1 MPMTPLCATAAIN
14 AMRDRARRPG
24 NALGGAAKGGVSC
37 TRPQSGG
44 ISLEHNDYS
53 GRPPAPVYYPR
64 SFLKF
69 ILLGFLLVSLPL
81 LYALVELIV
90 SLDRLGTQGQQAVL
104 QAAQAG
110 RASRQLYE
118 QATTLER
125 VVRQHLILD
134 DPQLIED
141 YARLRQDFRQTS
153 QQLQQLPLDGAQLAQ
168 LDKLTDSESRLYQLL
183 RAPRRPASANTTLAE
198 GYAQL
203 SNSAQAMLAASTGL
217 TEREIERLQ
226 QTAAEGRKTWAYL
239 ALAAGAIALA
249 LAILF
254 AVLIARP
261 IRQLDLAIRQM
272 GTADFTHAI
281 EVNGPQ
287 DMRYLGQRLE
297 WLRARL
303 HELETQQTQ
312 FLRHVSHELK
322 TPLTAVR
329 EGAELLRDRVGGE
342 LSPQQQEIVR
352 IVREN
357 TLQLQRL
364 IEDLLNYHQTRNIEP
379 QTLGPVPL
387 ADVIRRVVREHKLAA
402 LARMITFEGKVNQ
415 AIVIGDGEKIRAI
428 VDNLL
433 SNAIKYSPRSGLIAI
448 DLFTDGAN
456 AVLDVADQGPGVDP
470 EDRPR
475 IFESFYQGKSA
486 PEGRIKGSGFGL
498 AIARE
503 YALAHG
509 GGIELLDRVDGKRG
523 ARFRVWLPLAL
534 TGQPTAAATATRVTL
549 QEEG

>member
-1 MPMTPLCATAAIN
+1 M
-14 AMRDRARRPG
+14 
-24 NALGGAAKGGVSC
+24 
-37 TRPQSGG
+37 
-44 ISLEHNDYS
+44 
-53 GRPPAPVYYPR
+53 YYPR

-125 VVRQHLILD
+125 IVRQHLILD
-134 DPQLIED
+134 DPQLVED

-153 QQLQQLPLDGAQLAQ
+153 QQLQQLPLDRAQLAQ
-168 LDKLTDSESRLYQLL
+168 LDKLTDAESRLYLL
-183 RAPRRPASANTTLAE
+183 LKAPQRPASASTTLAE

-203 SNSAQAMLAASTGL
+203 SNGAQEMLAASTGL

-303 HELETQQTQ
+303 HELEEQQTQ

-387 ADVIRRVVREHKLAA
+387 ADVIRRVLREHKLAA
-402 LARMITFEGKVNQ
+402 FARMITFETRVKQ

-433 SNAIKYSPRSGLIAI
+433 SNAIKYSPRSGLIGI
-448 DLFTDGAN
+448 DLYADGGN
-456 AVLDVADQGPGVDP
+456 AVLEVSDQGPGVDP

-475 IFESFYQGKSA
+475 IFESFYQGKPA
-486 PEGRIKGSGFGL
+486 PEGRIKGSGLGL

-509 GGIELLDRVDGKRG
+509 GGIELLDRTDGKRG
-523 ARFRVWLPLAL
+523 ARFRAWLPQAPND
-534 TGQPTAAATATRVTL
+534 QPSAAVSATRVTL

>member
-1 MPMTPLCATAAIN
+1 M
-14 AMRDRARRPG
+14 
-24 NALGGAAKGGVSC
+24 
-37 TRPQSGG
+37 
-44 ISLEHNDYS
+44 
-53 GRPPAPVYYPR
+53 YYPR

-90 SLDRLGTQGQQAVL
+90 SLDRLGTQSQQAVL

-125 VVRQHLILD
+125 LVRQQLILD
-134 DPQLIED
+134 DPQLIDD
-141 YARLRQDFRQTS
+141 YGRLRQDFRQTS
-153 QQLQQLPLDGAQLAQ
+153 LQLMQLPLDRAQIAQLEK
-168 LDKLTDSESRLYQLL
+168 LDDNESRLYSLL
-183 RAPRRPASANTTLAE
+183 KTPQRPAGAAKVLAD
-198 GYAQL
+198 GYA
-203 SNSAQAMLAASTGL
+203 NMAEDAQAMLTATNRL

-226 QTAAEGRKTWAYL
+226 QTAAEGSKTWGYL
-239 ALAAGAIALA
+239 ALAAGLIAML
-249 LAILF
+249 LAITF

-261 IRQLDLAIRQM
+261 IRQLDQAIRQM

-297 WLRARL
+297 WLRSRL
-303 HELETQQTQ
+303 HELEEQQNR

-329 EGAELLRDRVGGE
+329 EGAELLRDRVGGD
-342 LSPQQQEIVR
+342 LSPEQREIVR

-357 TLQLQRL
+357 TLSLQKL
-364 IEDLLNYHQTRNIEP
+364 IEDLLSYHQTRSIEP
-379 QTLGPVPL
+379 QTLGPVAL
-387 ADVIRRVVREHKLAA
+387 VDVVRRVVREHKLAA
-402 LARMITFEGKVNQ
+402 LARLITVE
-415 AIVIGDGEKIRAI
+415 ARLEPSIIVGDGEKIRAI

-433 SNAIKYSPRSGLIAI
+433 SNAIKYSPRSGAIAI
-448 DLFTDGAN
+448 DLHSDGDD
-456 AVLDVADQGPGVDP
+456 AVLDVIDEGPGISAA
-470 EDRPR
+470 DRPH
-475 IFESFYQGKSA
+475 IFESFYQGKTA
-486 PEGRIKGSGFGL
+486 PEGRIKGSGLGL

-503 YALAHG
+503 YTLAHG
-509 GGIELLDRVDGKRG
+509 GRIELVDRADGRRG
-523 ARFRVWLPLAL
+523 AHFRLRLPLAMP
-534 TGQPTAAATATRVTL
+534 GERPQAGGAKPIVTL

>member
-1 MPMTPLCATAAIN
+1 MVY
-14 AMRDRARRPG
+14 RARVFSQAR
-24 NALGGAAKGGVSC
+24 ASFY
-37 TRPQSGG
+37 
-44 ISLEHNDYS
+44 HNDYS
-53 GRPPAPVYYPR
+53 GRPPSAVYYPR

-90 SLDRLGTQGQQAVL
+90 SLDRLGTQSQQAVL

-134 DPQLIED
+134 DPQLVED
-141 YARLRQDFRQTS
+141 YARLRQDFRQTV
-153 QQLQQLPLDGAQLAQ
+153 QQLQQLPLERAQ
-168 LDKLTDSESRLYQLL
+168 LDQLEKLGDTESRLYGLL
-183 RAPRRPASANTTLAE
+183 KMPQRATTTGPVLAQ
-198 GYAQL
+198 GYADL
-203 SNSAQAMLAASTGL
+203 SQDAQAMLAASGQL

-226 QTAAEGRKTWAYL
+226 HTAAEGRRTWAYL
-239 ALAAGAIALA
+239 ALAAGAIALV

-261 IRQLDLAIRQM
+261 IRQLDLAIRRM

-287 DMRYLGQRLE
+287 DLRYVGQRLE
-297 WLRARL
+297 WLRTRL
-303 HELETQQTQ
+303 HELETQQTR

-357 TLQLQRL
+357 TLNLQKL
-364 IEDLLNYHQTRNIEP
+364 IENLLNYHQTRSIEP

-387 ADVIRRVVREHKLAA
+387 ADVVRRVVREHKLAA
-402 LARMITFEGKVNQ
+402 FARMISFDVKAKP
-415 AIVIGDGEKIRAI
+415 AIVIGDADKIRAI
-428 VDNLL
+428 LDNLL
-433 SNAIKYSPRSGLIAI
+433 SNAIKYSPRSGVVAI
-448 DLFTDGAN
+448 ELFAEDGN
-456 AVLDVADQGPGVDP
+456 AVLDVADQGPGVDL

-475 IFESFYQGKSA
+475 IFESFYQGKRA
-486 PEGRIKGSGFGL
+486 PEGRIKGSGLGL

-503 YALAHG
+503 YAIAHG
-509 GGIELLDRVDGKRG
+509 GRIELLDRADGRRG
-523 ARFRVWLPLAL
+523 ARFRLWLPLGAIDPG
-534 TGQPTAAATATRVTL
+534 TPSTAAPATL
-549 QEEG
+549 QEDG

>member
-1 MPMTPLCATAAIN
+1 
-14 AMRDRARRPG
+14 
-24 NALGGAAKGGVSC
+24 
-37 TRPQSGG
+37 
-44 ISLEHNDYS
+44 
-53 GRPPAPVYYPR
+53 VYYPR

-90 SLDRLGTQGQQAVL
+90 SLDRLGTQSQQAVL

-141 YARLRQDFRQTS
+141 YARLRQDFGQTS
-153 QQLQQLPLDGAQLAQ
+153 QQLQQLPLDRAQLAQ
-168 LDKLTDSESRLYQLL
+168 LEKLADTESRLYLL
-183 RAPRRPASANTTLAE
+183 LKAPQRPSAASTALAQ

-203 SNSAQAMLAASTGL
+203 SEDAQAMLAASNRL

-261 IRQLDLAIRQM
+261 IRQLDMAIRRM

-287 DMRYLGQRLE
+287 DMRYLGQRLD
-297 WLRARL
+297 WLRTRL
-303 HELETQQTQ
+303 HELEAQQTR

-357 TLQLQRL
+357 TLQLQKL
-364 IEDLLNYHQTRNIEP
+364 IEDLLNYHQTRSIEP

-402 LARMITFEGKVNQ
+402 FARMVTFEASVKPAV
-415 AIVIGDGEKIRAI
+415 VVGDAEKIRAI
-428 VDNLL
+428 VDNLV

-448 DLFTDGAN
+448 EVFTEGSD
-456 AVLDVADQGPGVDP
+456 AVLDVVDQGPGVDP

-475 IFESFYQGKSA
+475 IFDSFYQGKSV
-486 PEGRIKGSGFGL
+486 PEGRIKGSGLGL

-509 GGIELLDRVDGKRG
+509 GRIDLLDRVDGKRG
-523 ARFRVWLPLAL
+523 ARFRVRLPLAVADVP
-534 TGQPTAAATATRVTL
+534 GAAPTAARATL

>member
-1 MPMTPLCATAAIN
+1 M
-14 AMRDRARRPG
+14 
-24 NALGGAAKGGVSC
+24 
-37 TRPQSGG
+37 
-44 ISLEHNDYS
+44 
-53 GRPPAPVYYPR
+53 YYPR

-125 VVRQHLILD
+125 LVRQHLILD
-134 DPQLIED
+134 DAQLVDD
-141 YARLRQDFRQTS
+141 YARVRQDFRQTV
-153 QQLQQLPLDGAQLAQ
+153 QQLQQLPLERAQLTE
-168 LDKLTDSESRLYQLL
+168 LGRLSERESRLFALL
-183 RAPRRPASANTTLAE
+183 KAPQRQAAAGAALTE
-198 GYAQL
+198 GYSDLTA
-203 SNSAQAMLAASTGL
+203 STQAMLAASNDL

-226 QTAAEGRKTWAYL
+226 ETVAQGRKTWVYL
-239 ALAAGAIALA
+239 AMAAGAIALA
-249 LAILF
+249 LAIWF

-281 EVNGPQ
+281 QVNGPQ

-303 HELETQQTQ
+303 HELEEQQTR
-312 FLRHVSHELK
+312 FLRHVSHALK

-342 LSPQQQEIVR
+342 LSPAQQEIVR

-364 IEDLLNYHQTRNIEP
+364 IEDLLSYHQTRSIEP
-379 QTLGPVPL
+379 QTLGPVAL
-387 ADVIRRVVREHKLAA
+387 GDVVRRVVREHKLAA
-402 LARMITFEGKVNQ
+402 FARMITFDTKVRPCM
-415 AIVIGDGEKIRAI
+415 VVGDADKIRAI

-433 SNAIKYSPRSGLIAI
+433 SNAIKYSPRSGMIALELHSEGGKAI
-448 DLFTDGAN
+448 
-456 AVLDVADQGPGVDP
+456 LDVIDEGPGVDA

-475 IFESFYQGKSA
+475 IFESFYQGKPA
-486 PEGRIKGSGFGL
+486 PEGRIKGSGLGL
-498 AIARE
+498 AIANE

-509 GGIELLDRVDGKRG
+509 GQIEVVERADGKRG
-523 ARFRVWLPLAL
+523 AHFRLVLPV
-534 TGQPTAAATATRVTL
+534 TAGDELATARSATPISI

>member
-1 MPMTPLCATAAIN
+1 
-14 AMRDRARRPG
+14 
-24 NALGGAAKGGVSC
+24 
-37 TRPQSGG
+37 
-44 ISLEHNDYS
+44 
-53 GRPPAPVYYPR
+53 VYYPR

-134 DPQLIED
+134 DPQLVDD
-141 YARLRQDFRQTS
+141 YARLRQDFRQTA
-153 QQLQQLPLDGAQLAQ
+153 QQLQQLPLDREQLGQ
-168 LDKLTDSESRLYQLL
+168 LEKLSDSESRLYALL
-183 RAPRRPASANTTLAE
+183 KAPQRPAGTAATLAQ
-198 GYAQL
+198 GYADL
-203 SNSAQAMLAASTGL
+203 SQGAQEMLAASGRL

-226 QTAAEGRKTWAYL
+226 QTAAEGRRTWAYL

-261 IRQLDLAIRQM
+261 IRQLDLAIRRM

-287 DMRYLGQRLE
+287 DLRYVGQRLE
-297 WLRARL
+297 WLRTRL
-303 HELETQQTQ
+303 HELETQQTR

-357 TLQLQRL
+357 TLNLQKL
-364 IEDLLNYHQTRNIEP
+364 IEDLLNYHQTRSIEP
-379 QTLGPVPL
+379 QTLGPVPI
-387 ADVIRRVVREHKLAA
+387 ADVVRRVVREHKLAA
-402 LARMITFEGKVNQ
+402 YARMLSFEVKTRPAV
-415 AIVIGDGEKIRAI
+415 VIGDADKIRAI

-433 SNAIKYSPRSGLIAI
+433 SNAIKYSPRSGVVSIEV
-448 DLFTDGAN
+448 GAEEGN
-456 AVLDVADQGPGVDP
+456 AVIDVVDQGPGVDP
-470 EDRPR
+470 ADRPR
-475 IFESFYQGKSA
+475 IFESFYQGRRA
-486 PEGRIKGSGFGL
+486 PEGRIKGSGLGL

-503 YALAHG
+503 YAAAHG
-509 GGIELLDRVDGKRG
+509 GGIELLDRADGRRG

-534 TGQPTAAATATRVTL
+534 SDVSVTGSTAAPATL
-549 QEEG
+549 QEHG